1 MQGQLVNAQVGRQL
15 HPQSPAVAGG
25 MTYRPQGGAV
35 EDQESHKLPGD
46 GSSPSPAPVCAMPT
60 KAGDVCGARPTV
72 TGLCVGHSRSVAKV
86 IGGLFGGC

>member
-1 MQGQLVNAQVGRQL
+1 MNGSLVNAQHGHQL

-25 MTYRPQGGAV
+25 MTYRPPAGQG
-35 EDQESHKLPGD
+35 ESESHTLQAE
-46 GSSPSPAPVCAMPT
+46 GSSPSPASCPMPT
-60 KAGDVCGARPTV
+60 KQGDECGARPTV